1 MVKAHENGTTY
12 PGDKQ
17 IHRREFVMSVRVGLK
32 EDEREPIVKELTDKY
47 KDKDALNLEA
57 ANIAA
62 TYRGRIKKLKEEMDE
77 LVLKLD
83 QGIPEDTEVE
93 EIKDFKKKT
102 VTTVRRDTRAV
113 VMKREMIESDYQLDL
128 GGAPDPEEEGND
140 GQGAAGEEAN

>member
-1 MVKAHENGTTY
+1 MPRGTAEGNTY
-12 PGDKQ
+12 PDDKQ
-17 IHRREFVMSVRVGLK
+17 IHRREFVMAVRVGLK
-32 EDEREPIVKELTDKY
+32 EGEREPIIKELTDKY
-47 KDKDALNLEA
+47 KDRDSLFLEA
-57 ANIAA
+57 ANTAA

-113 VMKREMIESDYQLDL
+113 VIKREMIESDYQLDL
-128 GGAPDPEEEGND
+128 GGAPDPEDKEGDERHD
-140 GQGAAGEEAN
+140 GGGD